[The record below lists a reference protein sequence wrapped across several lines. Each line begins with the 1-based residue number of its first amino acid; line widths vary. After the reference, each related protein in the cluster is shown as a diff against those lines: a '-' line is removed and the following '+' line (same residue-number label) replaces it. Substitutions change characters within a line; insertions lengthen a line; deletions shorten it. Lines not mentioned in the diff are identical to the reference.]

1 MKAPWRPGA
10 ARGRV
15 AGGDGIRRWTLAGRY
30 GAGGHA
36 RDVGKKTPNASVV
49 AVPPGIQSVD
59 VTSAEQPLAGFDRS
73 EIRFW
78 CRTPPGILPSLAFG
92 LRMSTSTTAR
102 PATPPLPPAQ
112 SKLSDLE
119 IKDAQLIFGSVWRE
133 LEEDFGRENLRFPKE
148 IILLGGAPGAGK
160 GTNTEFI
167 RETRGLT
174 CPPVVISALLD
185 SPEAQAIKNAGN
197 MVGDRDVV
205 GLLLRHLLHPEYRD
219 GAILDGFP
227 RTKVQV
233 ECLKLLVDRMNAL
246 RREYYDTPL
255 SIHFRQPTVH
265 IMVLFVDEKESI
277 ARQLKRGRETRL
289 HNEEVVRSG
298 VGTLLEDRPTDHD
311 EGLARR
317 RYRVFKEQTWDAL
330 QSLKEIF
337 HYHLISAQGAFEE
350 VEQNILRELEYQS
363 TLELDPRTVDRL
375 RGVPVASEIIVHARQ
390 ELVKRLD
397 SYELEHREVFAKVTV
412 FIETKIIPIV
422 LRHAISGT
430 AHINAEER
438 VLEDPLA
445 LAMLID
451 VFSERGYH
459 AVVDI
464 HKIEIPEKVDLATG
478 AIKCRTKKVFR
489 IQIRFQ
495 GSEIRRG

>member
-1 MKAPWRPGA
+1 MSNTTTVRPVITAPP
-10 ARGRV
+10 
-15 AGGDGIRRWTLAGRY
+15 
-30 GAGGHA
+30 
-36 RDVGKKTPNASVV
+36 
-49 AVPPGIQSVD
+49 
-59 VTSAEQPLAGFDRS
+59 
-73 EIRFW
+73 
-78 CRTPPGILPSLAFG
+78 
-92 LRMSTSTTAR
+92 
-102 PATPPLPPAQ
+102 PATT

-119 IKDAQLIFGSVWRE
+119 IKDAQLIFGSVWHE

-160 GTNTEFI
+160 GTNTDFI
-167 RETRGLT
+167 RQTRGLT
-174 CPPVVISALLD
+174 CPPIVISALLD
-185 SPEAQAIKNAGN
+185 SPEATAIKNAGN
-197 MVGDRDVV
+197 MVGDRDVIR
-205 GLLLRHLLHPEYRD
+205 LLLRHLLRPEYRD

-233 ECLKLLVDRMNAL
+233 EGLKLLVDRMNAL

-265 IMVLFVDEKESI
+265 IMVLFVDEKESV
-277 ARQLKRGRETRL
+277 ARQLKRGQETRL
-289 HNEEVVRSG
+289 HNEEVLRTG
-298 VGTLLEDRPTDHD
+298 VGTVQEERPTDHD
-311 EGLARR
+311 EALARR

-337 HYHLISAQGAFEE
+337 HYHLISAQGPIEE

-397 SYELEHREVFAKVTV
+397 SYELEHRELFATV
-412 FIETKIIPIV
+412 ISFIEKKIIPIV

-438 VLEDPLA
+438 VLEEPLA